1 MLDFYTIE
9 KTYSKK
15 DGGYTLVPEFIVGGK
30 STDLMIKGHSFYAV
44 WDEQSGLWSTDEG
57 DIQRFVDSDLF
68 EEAEQLR
75 SDFPVNVKTMKHFST
90 NKWIEWKNYC
100 KSIPD
105 NYRPLD
111 NIILFSNNEIKK
123 EDFATK
129 RLPYPILAQNTPA
142 YDTLMNTIYAPEERK
157 KLEWAVG
164 SIIAGDSK
172 EIQKFIVLYG
182 PPGSGKS
189 TFLNIIQGM
198 FQGYYSLF
206 KAKDLTSNKDFA
218 LESMRSNPLFC
229 VEHDGDLSRIEDNTL
244 LNSIVSHEEIEVN
257 EKYKSKYTMRF
268 RSFLFM
274 GTNKPVKITDSKS
287 GIIRRLIDVSPTGKA
302 VSKSE
307 YNKLMKQIK
316 FEYSGIAQHCLDV
329 FTELGPSYYDSYIPL
344 AMIGETND
352 IFNFIEDNFS
362 LFSNEP
368 EDGLTLSVLWKRYKE
383 YCEDARVSY
392 PLPRRVF
399 KAEMKTYFNAFE
411 ERVGHQYSVYKGFKK
426 EKFQDEP
433 TVSTNEDEQNG
444 SWLKFDQTASLLDEF
459 CKDCLAQEAN
469 DRGTPLKRWDD
480 VTTKLSEIDTKK
492 LHYVLVP
499 EEQNMIFIDFDLKN
513 ENGEKDYEKNVSA
526 ASTWPPTYAE
536 LSKSGSGIHLCYIYD
551 GDPKD
556 LSRLFAP
563 DIEIKIFVGK
573 SAMRRIVSRCNN
585 IPVAHISGGLPLKEK
600 RGKMIKEEIIKS
612 EKVLRD
618 LIRRNLNKEIH
629 PGTKPS
635 IDFIYKILD
644 DAYKQGLKYDVSD
657 LRQAIA
663 TFALNSTHQ
672 ADYCFKMVNN
682 MKFKSDESSDNTE
695 SRKED
700 EPIVFFDCEVFPNL
714 FVIVLK
720 VHKNN
725 TRITLIN
732 PKPHEVEDLF
742 KFKLIGY
749 CNRQYDNH
757 ILYAASMGYTPMEL
771 YRLSQR
777 IISGDTTAFFGEAYN
792 LSYSDVYDFLSAANK
807 MSLKKWEIKLH
818 IHHQECP
825 YKWDEPVP
833 EEGWKTV
840 AEYCGYDVDATEAV
854 FEKNQGDWAARLILA
869 DWAHMTPNDTTN
881 SLTTRLIIGNDPDP
895 WSKYIYTDLSTIY
908 PGYEYNAA
916 GIDPSRYAKDTKI
929 IQGKSIYKEK
939 DPGEGGYAIG
949 YPGIYYDVAVLDVA
963 SMHPHS
969 AIRLKIFGE
978 EYTARFEDIVEARVC
993 IKNKDYEGAK
1003 RRLPEHV
1010 WHYLDDKKKAKSLSQ
1025 ALKTAIVSVYGL
1037 TSASFKHKLKDPRNK
1052 DNIVAKYGALFMI
1065 NLEEEVK
1072 KRGYTVVH
1080 IKTDSIKIAN
1090 ADDYI
1095 IQFCM
1100 DYAKEYGFTFEHEDT
1115 YERMCIVND
1124 AVFIGKYKEPHIDEE
1139 TGKEIWWS
1147 ATGTQFQIPYVLKTL
1162 FSKEPLT
1169 FYDLCQTMSVRTC
1182 MYLDLNEPREE
1193 IQGEYHNYHFVGKV
1207 GEFCPVKE
1215 GVGGGILLRELSK
1228 DQQESTGKRFAA
1240 VTGTKK
1246 QNTKDEAYRWM
1257 ESETVK
1263 LLGLEGSIDRSYFDY
1278 LVDQAVDTIRQYGD
1292 FDLFVGGGRSE
1303 DWMRIPNV
1311 PDGIEEIPFE
1321 MVMNPPKNA

>member
-9 KTYSKK
+9 KVYSKK

-30 STDLMIKGHSFYAV
+30 SSDLMIKGHSFYAV
-44 WDEQSGLWSTDEG
+44 WDEQAGLWSTDEQ
-57 DIQRFVDSDLF
+57 DVQRFVDADLF
-68 EEAEQLR
+68 EEADRLR
-75 SDFPVNVKTMKHFST
+75 SDFPVNVKTMRAFSS
-90 NKWIEWKNYC
+90 NKWTEWQKYC

-105 NYRPLD
+105 NYYPLD
-111 NIILFSNNEIKK
+111 NALLFSNYEVKK
-123 EDFATK
+123 EDFAT
-129 RLPYPILAQNTPA
+129 RVLPYPILQQETPA
-142 YDTLMNTIYAPEERK
+142 YDTLMNHIYAPEERK

-198 FQGYYSLF
+198 FPGYYSLF
-206 KAKDLTSNKDFA
+206 NAKNLTSNKEFA
-218 LESMRSNPLFC
+218 LESMRNNPLFC
-229 VEHDGDLSRIEDNTL
+229 VQHDGDLSRIEDNSI

-257 EKYKSKYTMRF
+257 EKYKTKYTMRF
-268 RSFLFM
+268 QSFLFM

-287 GIIRRLIDVSPTGKA
+287 GILRRLIDVSPTGDR
-302 VSKSE
+302 VSKTE
-307 YNKLMKQIK
+307 YNKLMKSIK
-316 FEYSGIAQHCLDV
+316 FEYSGIAQHCLNV
-329 FTELGPSYYDSYIPL
+329 YLELGPSYYDNYIPL
-344 AMIGETND
+344 TMIGETND
-352 IFNFIEDNFS
+352 VFNFIEDNFD
-362 LFSNEP
+362 LFINEP
-368 EDGLTLSVLWKRYKE
+368 EEGLTLSVLWKRYKE

-392 PLPRRVF
+392 PLSQRVF
-399 KAEMKTYFNAFE
+399 KAEMKTYFYTFE
-411 ERVGHQYSVYKGFKK
+411 ERSGHRYSVYKGFKK
-426 EKFQDEP
+426 EKFQYEP
-433 TVSTNEDEQNG
+433 MNAQTEEDQND
-444 SWLKFDQTASLLDEF
+444 SWLCFDQTTSLLDEF
-459 CKDCLAQEAN
+459 CKNCLAQEAN
-469 DRGTPLKRWDD
+469 DRGTPLRKWEE
-480 VTTKLSEIDTKK
+480 VKTKLSDINTTK

-499 EEQNMIFIDFDLKN
+499 EEQNLIFIDFDLKN
-513 ENGEKDYEKNVSA
+513 EKGEKDYDQNIKA
-526 ASTWPPTYAE
+526 ASLWPPTYAE
-536 LSKSGSGIHLCYIYD
+536 LSKSGAGIHLCYIYD

-563 DIEIKIFVGK
+563 DIEIKVFVGK
-573 SAMRRIVSRCNN
+573 SAMRRIVSKCNN
-585 IPVAHISGGLPLKEK
+585 IPIAHISGGLPLKER
-600 RGKMIKEEIIKS
+600 RGKMIKEETIKS
-612 EKVLRD
+612 ERALRS
-618 LIRRNLNKEIH
+618 LIKRNLNKEIH

-657 LRQAIA
+657 LRQAIT

-672 ADYCFKMVNN
+672 ADYCFKMVGL
-682 MKFKSDESSDNTE
+682 MKFKSEECSENIEVGNND
-695 SRKED
+695 
-700 EPIVFFDCEVFPNL
+700 PIVFFDCEVFPNL

-720 VHKNN
+720 VHKAN
-725 TRITLIN
+725 TKITLIN
-732 PKPHEVEDLF
+732 PSAQEVEDLF
-742 KFKLIGY
+742 KFKLVGY
-749 CNRQYDNH
+749 NNRRYDNH
-757 ILYAASMGYTPMEL
+757 ILYAASMGYSLIEL

-777 IISGDTTAFFGEAYN
+777 IISGDTSAFFGEAYN
-792 LSYSDVYDFLSAANK
+792 LSYSDVYDFLSAMNK
-807 MSLKKWEIKLH
+807 QSLKKWEIKLH

-825 YKWDEPVP
+825 YKWNEPVP
-833 EEGWKTV
+833 EEGWQTV
-840 AEYCGYDVDATEAV
+840 ADYCGYDVDATEVV
-854 FEKNQGDWAARLILA
+854 FEENQGDWDARLILA

-916 GIDPSRYAKDTKI
+916 GIDPGRYTPGVKI
-929 IQGKSIYKEK
+929 VQGKSIYKGK

-1003 RRLPEHV
+1003 KRLPEHV
-1010 WHYLDDKKKAKSLSQ
+1010 WHYLDNKRKAKSLSN

-1037 TSASFKHKLKDPRNK
+1037 TSANFKHKLKDPRNK

-1072 KRGYTVVH
+1072 NRGYTVVH

-1090 ADDYI
+1090 ADNHI

-1124 AVFIGKYKEPHIDEE
+1124 AVFIGKYKDPHIDEE

-1147 ATGTQFQIPYVLKTL
+1147 ATGTQFQIPYVFKTL
-1162 FSKEPLT
+1162 FSKEPLN
-1169 FYDLCQTMSVRTC
+1169 FYDLCQTMSVSTC
-1182 MYLDLNEPREE
+1182 LYLDLNEPREE
-1193 IQGEYHNYHFVGKV
+1193 IQGEYHDYHFVGKV

-1215 GVGGGILLRELSK
+1215 GVGGGILLRELSQE
-1228 DQQESTGKRFAA
+1228 QQEKTGKQFAA

-1246 QNTKDEAYRWM
+1246 PNGKDEAYRWL
-1257 ESETVK
+1257 ESESVK
-1263 LLGLEGSIDRSYFDY
+1263 LLGNEDLIDRSYFDY
-1278 LVDQAVDTIRQYGD
+1278 LVDQAVDTIQQYGD
-1292 FDLFVGGGRSE
+1292 FDLFVNGGRYE
-1303 DWMRIPNV
+1303 DWMYVPDV
-1311 PDGIEEIPFE
+1311 PDGVEEIPFE
-1321 MVMNPPKNA
+1321 MATNTPKLV